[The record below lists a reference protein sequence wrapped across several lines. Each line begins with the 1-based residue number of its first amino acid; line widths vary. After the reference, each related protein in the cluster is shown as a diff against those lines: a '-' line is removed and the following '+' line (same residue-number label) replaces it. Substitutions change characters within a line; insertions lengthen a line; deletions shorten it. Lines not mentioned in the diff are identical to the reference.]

1 MPRREETRKLIQ
13 LAIERG
19 EIKADYPFELM
30 LDTLYAPIHYQ
41 IIFFNQVPDAQYID
55 QLVSLVL
62 EPVQL
67 HQSGMLDV

>member
-1 MPRREETRKLIQ
+1 
-13 LAIERG
+13 
-19 EIKADYPFELM
+19 M